1 MLRIVFCSLLCTPT
15 SRLVHSI
22 GRSHLTQWLSQIPNI
37 VFILADDLG
46 YGDVGSYGHDIIPTP
61 HINALTER
69 GMKFSYNCK
78 YPRESGSGIIDIN
91 KGNIEHKSTY
101 SLLYFCSAKHLF

>member
-1 MLRIVFCSLLCTPT
+1 MLRNCFLLIALTT
-15 SRLVHSI
+15 YLVACASHRSI
-22 GRSHLTQWLSQIPNI
+22 APDTVVKPNT

-46 YGDVGSYGHDIIPTP
+46 YGDVGSYTQGIIRTP

-78 YPRESGSGIIDIN
+78 HLRESRSGIIDIT
-91 KGNIEHKSTY
+91 E
-101 SLLYFCSAKHLF
+101 

>member
-1 MLRIVFCSLLCTPT
+1 MLRICSLLIALSTYPMAFA
-15 SRLVHSI
+15 SHRSI
-22 GRSHLTQWLSQIPNI
+22 APDTVVKPNT

-46 YGDVGSYGHDIIPTP
+46 YGDVGSYTQGIIRTP

-78 YPRESGSGIIDIN
+78 HLRESGSGIIDIN